1 MATVKLRAPLKD
13 LAGGNREVAIDGASV
28 GEILRE
34 LERQHPKIEGWVL
47 DEHGRVRRHVNV
59 FVDGER
65 VREDAAVASDATVHV
80 LPSISGGI
88 EMTEL
93 LVGTKKGLFVLRG
106 RRRRGEAVRGGRARL
121 PRQRRGVRD
130 PRPSDSGATSRP

>member
-13 LAGGNREVAIDGASV
+13 LAGGNREVAIEGASV
-28 GEILRE
+28 GEVLRE
-34 LERQHPKIEGWVL
+34 LERRHPKIEGWVL

-80 LPSISGGI
+80 LPSISGG
-88 EMTEL
+88 E
-93 LVGTKKGLFVLRG
+93 R
-106 RRRRGEAVRGGRARL
+106 
-121 PRQRRGVRD
+121 
-130 PRPSDSGATSRP
+130 

>member
-13 LAGGNREVAIDGASV
+13 LAGGNREVAIEGASV

-34 LERQHPKIEGWVL
+34 LERRHPKIEGWVL

-80 LPSISGGI
+80 LPSISGGW
-88 EMTEL
+88 
-93 LVGTKKGLFVLRG
+93 R
-106 RRRRGEAVRGGRARL
+106 
-121 PRQRRGVRD
+121 
-130 PRPSDSGATSRP
+130 